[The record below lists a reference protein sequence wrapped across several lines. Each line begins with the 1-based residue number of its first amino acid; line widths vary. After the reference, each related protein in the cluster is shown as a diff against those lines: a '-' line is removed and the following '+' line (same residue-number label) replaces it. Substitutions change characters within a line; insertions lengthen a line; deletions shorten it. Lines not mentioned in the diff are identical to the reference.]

1 MKIKKLTKKIIMDLD
16 YNPKEIEMCLAWH
29 PALGI
34 IEGAR
39 LESVFTGSSITRLTS
54 WELNKFFLYFLY
66 LWTSIWRSC
75 LLVWNDTNY
84 GCNIFSSICCS
95 PFKHYFLCL

>member
-34 IEGAR
+34 LEGAR
-39 LESVFTGSSITRLTS
+39 LESVFTGNRNDG
-54 WELNKFFLYFLY
+54 LNPSL
-66 LWTSIWRSC
+66 SAI
-75 LLVWNDTNY
+75 N
-84 GCNIFSSICCS
+84 
-95 PFKHYFLCL
+95 